1 MNLEKEK
8 NEMSPVLFVRALYD
22 FESNDASSLSFKT
35 NDIIQVLMQLESGW
49 WDGLC
54 NGERGW
60 FPSNYVTVFDKEGKL
75 INEDEKLYDWILQQT
90 LDGEIF
96 YYNIKTGESSWK
108 VPVNYESPAARDTT
122 SCTSSLS
129 KLSKQFPK
137 NQEPTKN
144 GPVSSYIDDE
154 ELDSHVTAL
163 VEDDLEKFDP
173 ANKVNITS
181 SIDNQLNTASIDVIQ
196 QKNLQQ
202 SQSIDNL
209 PPNWNVKTT
218 AQGRVYY
225 CNKLTNET
233 TWSLDNI
240 NANGQ
245 LIKTENNEKSRSDDE
260 IPNELLP
267 QTPTVITPN
276 KSIRFSGSSILMLQN
291 AHEYLTWDTLS
302 QSIDLSIH
310 NLNVAI
316 QENMRQDYPE
326 CTSTIVG
333 NVRIMLYA
341 TGTVEKDSVAIKKN
355 RNLKNHHRN
364 IMTSLSKLTLSTKVA
379 ASTWS
384 PPDATLKM
392 KSDVNEVL
400 DAVRGF
406 ILIAQKTVDIRRVD
420 PKIIESATGGS
431 WHGNNLIQTQTN
443 GNKSTL
449 PSINLE
455 DTSVST
461 SSTNNPL
468 YHLTSDLISSLDKIS
483 CIVTQS
489 ITLLLNDVRKVIDAP
504 NSFTPRYFSPQLI
517 SQTREILTQVG
528 QFLFITE
535 NINLKDLDESS
546 FVNINEFNVSKQSL
560 YNNIAGLVM
569 CIQMASDPLFPL
581 NAMDQ
586 IIGCANVVDKSV
598 KDIIIITK
606 SLVLKIQEM
615 RSSVVENFEV
625 SQFISNDSNSLDQI
639 NGNNTEHSA
648 ENQSTIS
655 SLDTTSSKSL
665 QTVPEN
671 GVVTND
677 DTISSNNR
685 NFNNDDDPPNST
697 SRITGKLQRSYTHPS
712 AENPLTSQVIS
723 GSNTVG
729 TNVRSKVTKEDGSP
743 NTTQSQKLKEDKPW
757 FLNYDY
763 DTSEIVFNKEITVKG
778 GTLTALVERL
788 TMHDILD
795 YNFIATFLL
804 TYRSFCTTDDFFDML
819 VKRFMIQ
826 PPEGLTNEELEVW
839 QEKKQTPV
847 RLRVFNIMKSWLE
860 TYYIDDKEDLLCL
873 EKMREFARTTM
884 YEHMAFAS
892 VSLTKVI
899 EKRQHQRKDAKFRE
913 LIATNASAPPASILP
928 KNMKKLKFLDIDPL
942 EIARQLTL
950 MESKLYNN
958 IKAVEC
964 LGKAWSQSEGDNI
977 AVNVKAMIFNSNK
990 ITGWVAES
998 VLNQKEIRKRCMY
1011 IKHFVGIADKCR
1023 CLNNFNSLTAIISG
1037 LYSAP
1042 IHRLKR
1048 TWEMVNSKTVQ
1059 TLETLSKI
1067 MNSTKNFAE
1076 YREMLH
1082 SINPP
1087 CVPFFGLYLTDLTFI
1102 EDGNPDFLKSSN
1114 KLINFSK
1121 RMKTADVIREIK
1133 QYQNVPYNLSS
1144 VQEIQMF
1151 IDFHLKESK
1160 DVKDL
1165 YEQSLALEPRE
1176 REDEKIARLLQESGF
1191 L

>member
-1 MNLEKEK
+1 M
-8 NEMSPVLFVRALYD
+8 A
-22 FESNDASSLSFKT
+22 
-35 NDIIQVLMQLESGW
+35 
-49 WDGLC
+49 
-54 NGERGW
+54 
-60 FPSNYVTVFDKEGKL
+60 
-75 INEDEKLYDWILQQT
+75 
-90 LDGEIF
+90 
-96 YYNIKTGESSWK
+96 
-108 VPVNYESPAARDTT
+108 
-122 SCTSSLS
+122 
-129 KLSKQFPK
+129 
-137 NQEPTKN
+137 
-144 GPVSSYIDDE
+144 
-154 ELDSHVTAL
+154 
-163 VEDDLEKFDP
+163 
-173 ANKVNITS
+173 
-181 SIDNQLNTASIDVIQ
+181 
-196 QKNLQQ
+196 
-202 SQSIDNL
+202 
-209 PPNWNVKTT
+209 
-218 AQGRVYY
+218 
-225 CNKLTNET
+225 
-233 TWSLDNI
+233 
-240 NANGQ
+240 
-245 LIKTENNEKSRSDDE
+245 
-260 IPNELLP
+260 
-267 QTPTVITPN
+267 
-276 KSIRFSGSSILMLQN
+276 
-291 AHEYLTWDTLS
+291 
-302 QSIDLSIH
+302 
-310 NLNVAI
+310 
-316 QENMRQDYPE
+316 
-326 CTSTIVG
+326 
-333 NVRIMLYA
+333 
-341 TGTVEKDSVAIKKN
+341 
-355 RNLKNHHRN
+355 
-364 IMTSLSKLTLSTKVA
+364 SLSKLTLSTKAA
-379 ASTWS
+379 ASIWS

-392 KSDVNEVL
+392 KSDINEVL

-586 IIGCANVVDKSV
+586 IIGCANV
-598 KDIIIITK
+598 
-606 SLVLKIQEM
+606 
-615 RSSVVENFEV
+615 F

-639 NGNNTEHSA
+639 NGNNAEHSA

-729 TNVRSKVTKEDGSP
+729 ANVRSKVTKED
-743 NTTQSQKLKEDKPW
+743 
-757 FLNYDY
+757 
-763 DTSEIVFNKEITVKG
+763 EIVFNKEITVKG

-860 TYYIDDKEDLLCL
+860 TYYIDDKEDLLL
-873 EKMREFARTTM
+873 
-884 YEHMAFAS
+884 
-892 VSLTKVI
+892 I

-998 VLNQKEIRKRCMY
+998 VLNQKEIRKRCLY

-1165 YEQSLALEPRE
+1165 YEQSLALEPGRNQQIDCNKPFLINGLNDQEDNSSNAQFSNRFDIYRPNCLFWKPHEKALFTVILLTLKE
-1176 REDEKIARLLQESGF
+1176 RIIGNAESKNVTRKLPPLPTGLVHRVIHVSTTKSPTTSICSIINIRRRFDVNSIPKYNYGYAQVCQTQKTFILQRQEIRIMEDVTLKS
-1191 L
+1191 